1 MSDRIDL
8 SYAGCPDTRRL
19 SRWIIHEKPPTR
31 NSWLRDAQI
40 ILMSWRIVTCLTH
53 AHSGAPNHFKV
64 SSTTKL
70 FLPEGIFWNA
80 PAVSTGLKAL
90 SALHH

>member
-1 MSDRIDL
+1 MSDRIDP
-8 SYAGCPDTRRL
+8 SYAGCPDIRRL
-19 SRWIIHEKPPTR
+19 SRWIIHENPPTG

-64 SSTTKL
+64 SSKTKL
-70 FLPEGIFWNA
+70 FSQRESSGMHLWFPQ
-80 PAVSTGLKAL
+80 V
-90 SALHH
+90 